1 MYFLVNHNI
10 FKIDTMSLSSLP
22 VIKNLV
28 FRSRRER
35 VVLTPDMISPPL
47 GDFRHTMHVGRKGEV
62 FGDTSFLSK
71 CHEKQRHNRWN
82 YITKKLRQ
90 ARFMSPER
98 QSSGHPLSPP
108 PPVSPIIKN
117 AVSLP
122 LLNKHSWEDE
132 RDGNTEVAWNC
143 ITETNRPYGLESGF
157 CTMPRISCSE
167 ELSEDTNS
175 QKPEE
180 DWASSGLPDAEDYSV
195 CTVPLELSS
204 SIWPSDSMESLVMDF
219 GPSLMSEILEGI
231 SFSDAPKDTES
242 TSDLSEQNI
251 PPIKDD
257 PSYLSITIDNNSM
270 EANQSHFN
278 ILEPKGLVCWEP
290 ATIAEEMEIDTD
302 SGITGSEQGSRG
314 ITGDLWDSGDG
325 SEIEM

>member
-1 MYFLVNHNI
+1 
-10 FKIDTMSLSSLP
+10 MSLGSLP

-71 CHEKQRHNRWN
+71 CHEKQRHSRWN

-90 ARFMSPER
+90 TRWMSPER
-98 QSSGHPLSPP
+98 QSHGHPLSPP

-122 LLNKHSWEDE
+122 LLNKNNWDDE
-132 RDGNTEVAWNC
+132 RDGNTEEAWHC
-143 ITETNRPYGLESGF
+143 ISETHSPYGLDSGF
-157 CTMPRISCSE
+157 CTMPRLSCSE
-167 ELSEDTNS
+167 EQSEDTNS

-180 DWASSGLPDAEDYSV
+180 DWASSGLPDTEDYSV
-195 CTVPLELSS
+195 CTVPLDLSS
-204 SIWPSDSMESLVMDF
+204 SLWNSNSMESLVMDF

-231 SFSDAPKDTES
+231 SFSDAAKDTER
-242 TSDLSEQNI
+242 TSGLSEQSI
-251 PPIKDD
+251 PPTDND
-257 PSYLSITIDNNSM
+257 SSDSNITIDNSKM

-278 ILEPKGLVCWEP
+278 IRQPKGLVCWEP